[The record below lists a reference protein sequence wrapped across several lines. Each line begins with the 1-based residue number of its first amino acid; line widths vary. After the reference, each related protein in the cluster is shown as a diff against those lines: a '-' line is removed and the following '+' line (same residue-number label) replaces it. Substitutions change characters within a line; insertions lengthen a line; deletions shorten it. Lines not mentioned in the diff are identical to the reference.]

1 METRGGERGS
11 DPVTGYSGFCPLVGD
26 MEDLLSSS
34 TPVVDSS
41 GS

>member
-11 DPVTGYSGFCPLVGD
+11 DPVIGCSGFCPLVGD